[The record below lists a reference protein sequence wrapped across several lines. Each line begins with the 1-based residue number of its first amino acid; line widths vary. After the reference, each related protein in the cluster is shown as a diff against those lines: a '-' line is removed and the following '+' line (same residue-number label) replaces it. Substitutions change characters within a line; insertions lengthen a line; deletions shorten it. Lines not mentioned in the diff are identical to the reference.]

1 MKTFSTYAQNA
12 FDSFDFTVSRR
23 TGGLRGMELSLACR
37 GGFGGLE
44 NAQTTQNE
52 QVNNEQVSIQ
62 GGSGDSTTIGVGGQN
77 NVANTT
83 VNNYNA
89 DAGIIDAVS
98 NGLATLAGQSE
109 DQAAQAEETDN
120 LTVAGLSS
128 DLAAIT
134 ANAAPQ
140 SAAAQAEIA
149 GGASPL
155 DNTPVT
161 TGGFSGLVN
170 SSTVVNLAVIGGA
183 LLTAI
188 VFLRSRGKS
197 A

>member
-109 DQAAQAEETDN
+109 SQAAQAEETDN
-120 LTVAGLSS
+120 LTVASLSNN
-128 DLAAIT
+128 LAAIT

-140 SAAAQAEIA
+140 SAAAQQEID
-149 GGASPL
+149 GGSTPL
-155 DNTPVT
+155 
-161 TGGFSGLVN
+161 GGSTATSGWSGFIN
-170 SSTVVNLAVIGGA
+170 SSSVLNTAVIGGA
-183 LLTAI
+183 VLTAI

>member
-1 MKTFSTYAQNA
+1 M
-12 FDSFDFTVSRR
+12 
-23 TGGLRGMELSLACR
+23 
-37 GGFGGLE
+37 E

-109 DQAAQAEETDN
+109 SQAAQAEETDN
-120 LTVAGLSS
+120 LTVASLSNN
-128 DLAAIT
+128 LAAIT

-140 SAAAQAEIA
+140 SAAAQQEID
-149 GGASPL
+149 GGSTPL
-155 DNTPVT
+155 
-161 TGGFSGLVN
+161 GGSTATSGWSGFIN
-170 SSTVVNLAVIGGA
+170 SSSVLNTAVIGGA
-183 LLTAI
+183 VLTAI

>member
-1 MKTFSTYAQNA
+1 MKYFSTYAQSD
-12 FDSFDFTVSRR
+12 FDSGDFRIYRR
-23 TGGLRGMELSLACR
+23 TGGLSGWELSLACR

-52 QVNNEQVSIQ
+52 QETNEQVTIQ
-62 GGSGDSTTIGVGGQN
+62 GGSGNSTTVGVGGEN
-77 NVANTT
+77 NTANTT

-109 DQAAQAEETDN
+109 SQAAQAEETDN
-120 LTVAGLSS
+120 LTVASLSNN
-128 DLAAIT
+128 LAAIT

-140 SAAAQAEIA
+140 SAAAQQEIN
-149 GGASPL
+149 GGGSPL
-155 DNTPVT
+155 AGT
-161 TGGFSGLVN
+161 TGTASSWGGLT
-170 SSTVVNLAVIGGA
+170 STDAVNLAVIGGTV
-183 LLTAI
+183 LTAI
-188 VFLRSRGKS
+188 VFLRSRGRS